1 MRFWLWG
8 AAFLYTLALLGQ
20 AAIDAEPQHLV
31 LRRAF
36 DTAAALLWG
45 VFLLGAIARWQ
56 PGWPAPY
63 WRLSLLGAGLALV
76 AIGLWLVHR
85 RLTLDDLAAPLL
97 GLAIAAILSRVL
109 PAGVIRRWLGC
120 DRRR

>member
-8 AAFLYTLALLGQ
+8 GALLYTLALLGH
-20 AAIDAEPQHLV
+20 AAIGTEPQHLA

-36 DTAAALLWG
+36 DTAAALFWG

-63 WRLSLLGAGLALV
+63 WRLSFLGAGLAL
-76 AIGLWLVHR
+76 AASGLWLVHR

-109 PAGVIRRWLGC
+109 PAGLVWRWLGR
-120 DRRR
+120 DRGR